1 VRVRRTSP
9 SGPSLG
15 ATGTLTRISAPQS
28 GQGSQATVDIH
39 VDLLDPKRSE
49 DLHHPHMERPTTE
62 IPATTHTAEITDT
75 TETRPTLEPRP
86 PTPPGPF
93 VVAVGLLVA
102 LWCAGFA
109 AISVW
114 FEFTGY
120 FGVGQYADDAT
131 AISVVNWFVAVL
143 KVLGAAVALLAV
155 SRTPRF
161 LAPRIV
167 GTLLWAAFATLA
179 VYVVGSITQAVVML
193 AGVAGDAEEVD
204 ALSVGYVLA
213 FLLAAT
219 GFGILATSYARRA
232 GLGARVMLI
241 GVCGAPVVLGSV
253 LVILPAILRAVGLLS
268 VP

>member
-1 VRVRRTSP
+1 MRVRRTSRP
-9 SGPSLG
+9 YGPSL
-15 ATGTLTRISAPQS
+15 ASST
-28 GQGSQATVDIH
+28 H
-39 VDLLDPKRSE
+39 KERS
-49 DLHHPHMERPTTE
+49 MTE
-62 IPATTHTAEITDT
+62 IRATTQTSGINDT
-75 TETRPTLEPRP
+75 TETRPGVESS
-86 PTPPGPF
+86 PPGPV
-93 VVAVGLLVA
+93 VVAVGLIVA

-114 FEFTGY
+114 FELTDY
-120 FGVGQYADDAT
+120 FGVGEYADDAT

-193 AGVAGDAEEVD
+193 LGVAGDAEQVD
-204 ALSVGYVLA
+204 ASAVGYVLA

-232 GLGARVMLI
+232 GLGARVLLI

-268 VP
+268 GP